1 MIGSLAYQFI
11 TSTYGRYI
19 MLALTIFA
27 AIVGYGRINRRRGKK
42 EARADMIEDV
52 RIRTERGRDAYYE
65 NQRTIDGLDSR
76 AIADRLRKRDDVWRR
91 LRDIR

>member
-42 EARADMIEDV
+42 EARADMIEDPN
-52 RIRTERGRDAYYE
+52 RK
-65 NQRTIDGLDSR
+65 R
-76 AIADRLRKRDDVWRR
+76 ARCVLRKPKDD
-91 LRDIR
+91 